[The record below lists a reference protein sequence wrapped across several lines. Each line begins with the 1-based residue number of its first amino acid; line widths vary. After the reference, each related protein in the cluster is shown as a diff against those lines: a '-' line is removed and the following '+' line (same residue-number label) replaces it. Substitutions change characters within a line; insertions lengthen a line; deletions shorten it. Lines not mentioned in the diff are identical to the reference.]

1 MKMGLKNWR
10 DGGAGQEV
18 QTGRSRGEI
27 NESVKTEEQEQDLTK
42 DKLGLELN
50 ILGRGHCACSSTAG
64 A

>member
-1 MKMGLKNWR
+1 MGLRKIGG

-27 NESVKTEEQEQDLTK
+27 NESVKTEEQEDLTK

>member
-1 MKMGLKNWR
+1 MGLRKIGG